1 MQYIGK
7 IDLKKIGIYAQKI
20 TNDIL
25 ILTDERKLHIYQEH
39 KKDYNVIMKN
49 LIRIALN
56 PSEVLE
62 DNKNKDTILL
72 IGEVNKN
79 NMIIVVKLKT
89 TNIIEHPNNSIMT
102 AWIIRDKN
110 LKKLREK
117 NKIIYKSE

>member
-79 NMIIVVKLKT
+79 NMVIVVKLKT